1 MSETPPSLASG
12 PRHASLL
19 SGARMAMNRKNLL
32 LLIYLRWI
40 AVTGQVATILL
51 THFWFGISL
60 PLPQMLAVVAFQIA
74 LNVISLHRRAHGHDS
89 SGTGL
94 FLELLLDVA
103 ALTIQLYL
111 SGGATNPFVSLFL
124 LQVILGAVLLD
135 VWATWT
141 IVLATGGCF
150 IWLTE
155 NYEPISGLHS
165 HHDGGFFDLHVQGM
179 FVCFMLASVLL
190 VFFVTRINANLR
202 ERDVRLKDLE
212 RQAVEEE
219 HVVRLGLLASGAAH
233 ELGTPLATLSVI
245 LGDWDKASAIK
256 ADRSLSLDLREVQL
270 QLRRC
275 KEIVS
280 GILMASGEARGE
292 DARRTMLN
300 HFLEKTL
307 EEWRERR
314 KPAALDF
321 DNRLTRDVPIVSDAV
336 LRQMITNVLDNAIEV
351 SPDWVGIEVSDE
363 QGDVIIRIHDKGPGF
378 PDQMLADVG
387 RPYVSTKQ
395 REGAGLGLF
404 LVVNVLRKLGGSV
417 VAENRASGGAM
428 VSLRLPLSALSLE
441 TT

>member
-1 MSETPPSLASG
+1 MSETPSAFEVG

-19 SGARMAMNRKNLL
+19 SAARMAMNRKNLL

-51 THFWFGISL
+51 AHFWFGISL
-60 PLPQMLAVVAFQIA
+60 PLPQMLGVVAFQIA

-89 SGTGL
+89 SGAGL

-141 IVLATGGCF
+141 IVVITGGCF

-202 ERDVRLKDLE
+202 ERDVRLKNLE

-245 LGDWDKASAIK
+245 LGDWDKAPAIK
-256 ADRSLSLDLREVQL
+256 ADRSLSLDLRDVQL

-300 HFLEKTL
+300 RFLEKTL
-307 EEWRERR
+307 ADWRERR

-321 DNRLTRDVPIVSDAV
+321 DNRLGRDVPIVADAV

-351 SPDWVGIEVSDE
+351 SPDWVGVDVSDE
-363 QGDVIIRIHDKGPGF
+363 QVDVVIRVHDKGPGF
-378 PDQMLADVG
+378 PDHMLADVG
-387 RPYVSTKQ
+387 KPYVSTKQ

-417 VAENRASGGAM
+417 AAENRTSGGAT
-428 VSLRLPLSALSLE
+428 VSLRFPLSALGLE
-441 TT
+441 T